1 MNSPYSRIP
10 SSAALL
16 VLPLVAA
23 ACASNVD
30 AAAVSTPVTTEVVET
45 ATTAVQTTETPK
57 TVAPVTECGTPGVAE
72 YTLEESGTSYAVRVF
87 LPRAIDAEAPAPV
100 VLNWHGLGSEGSVQA
115 TFTAYEMLAE
125 SKGFIVASPTGV
137 PAPGDDRNSWELI
150 QLDTPDRDDVAFASA
165 LIDDITERFC
175 GDVTRVYST
184 GMSNGGLFTS
194 RLICDLADKIA
205 AASSV
210 AGLTHPDECEPSRAV
225 PFIAFHGTDDGVVPY
240 DGTRGSSSLLPSGA
254 PPELVEFFSQV
265 MPDEFA
271 EFAAD
276 AGCSAEPVVTEISG
290 ELISYDYQGCA
301 NDTPMT
307 FYEFIG
313 GGHTW
318 PGSPFAAIL
327 EASGLGYT
335 TLDIDATA
343 ASWEFFQQ
351 HTLND

>member
-1 MNSPYSRIP
+1 MHFLNSRKSTWL
-10 SSAALL
+10 ALL

-23 ACASNVD
+23 ACATNAD
-30 AAAVSTPVTTEVVET
+30 AAAVTTSPGTEAVNAVTTAPTT
-45 ATTAVQTTETPK
+45 ATTVSA
-57 TVAPVTECGTPGVAE
+57 ECGRPGIAE

-87 LPRAIDAEAPAPV
+87 VPQTIDADAPAPV

-115 TFTAYEMLAE
+115 AFTAYETLAE
-125 SKGFIVASPTGV
+125 AEGFIVVSPTGV

-150 QLDTPDRDDVAFASA
+150 QLDTPGRDDVAFASS
-165 LIDDITERFC
+165 LIDDIVERFC
-175 GDVTRVYST
+175 GDANRVYST

-194 RLICDLADKIA
+194 RLVCDLADKIA

-225 PFIAFHGTDDGVVPY
+225 PFIAFHGNEDGVVPY
-240 DGTRGSSSLLPSGA
+240 DGTTGSSSLLPAGA

-276 AGCSAEPVVTEISG
+276 AGCNAEPVVTEISA
-290 ELISYDYQGCA
+290 EVKSYDYQGCA
-301 NDTPMT
+301 DDTPMT
-307 FYEFIG
+307 FYEVVG

-318 PGSPFAAIL
+318 PGSSFAAIL
-327 EASGLGYT
+327 EASGLGHT

-343 ASWEFFQQ
+343 TSWEFFQQ
-351 HTLND
+351 HTLNG